1 LTRSGSIAAAFI
13 FLAVCSLLSCAGS
26 AKIPLAD
33 LRAGNVIG
41 VYRVV
46 LQDEESESRKFRLLL
61 FAARPDRLH
70 AEALS
75 AIGSTELIVDAGG
88 GRIAISIVR
97 DRTAYVGDADRRS
110 LEKVLGIALTL
121 EELVG
126 MLLTGETGHG
136 RFEME
141 RVPES
146 GEGLPRR
153 LRISAEGRS
162 VEFNLKRLRP
172 VRGLPELLGS
182 GAAPARMK
190 VLPLDELDALE
201 LPGD

>member
-1 LTRSGSIAAAFI
+1 LNRCRAIAAAFVV
-13 FLAVCSLLSCAGS
+13 LAVCSLLSCAGS
-26 AKIPLAD
+26 AKIPLSD

-46 LQDEESESRKFRLLL
+46 LRDEVNEARKFRLLL

-88 GRIAISIVR
+88 GRIALSIIR
-97 DRTAYVGDADRRS
+97 ERTAYVGDADRRT

-121 EELVG
+121 EELVEI
-126 MLLTGETGHG
+126 LLTGEIGQEH
-136 RFEME
+136 FEME
-141 RVPES
+141 RVPER

-153 LRISAEGRS
+153 LRISAEGRTA
-162 VEFNLKRLRP
+162 EFNLKRLRP
-172 VRGLPELLGS
+172 VRGLPEMLGS
-182 GAAPARMK
+182 GAAPEGMK
-190 VLPLDELDALE
+190 VLPLDELDAVE
-201 LPGD
+201 LQGD